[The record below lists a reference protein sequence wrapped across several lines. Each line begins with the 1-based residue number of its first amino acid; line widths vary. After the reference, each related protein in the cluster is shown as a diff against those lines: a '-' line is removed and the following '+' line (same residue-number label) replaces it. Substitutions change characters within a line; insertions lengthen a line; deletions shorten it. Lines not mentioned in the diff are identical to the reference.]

1 MVAGKL
7 EQEFIDYVLDIMQ
20 VVGPV
25 SARRMFGGYGLFLDG
40 LMIALIIRRVLYLK
54 ADAFSESDFVSE
66 GLAAF
71 EYHKQ
76 GKPYTLSYYEA
87 PEAVFD
93 DLDAMRNWGGKAYSA
108 ALRAAAKKADK
119 RR

>member
-1 MVAGKL
+1 MGAAD
-7 EQEFIDYVLDIMQ
+7 QEFTEYVLDLMQ

-25 SARRMFGGYGLFLDG
+25 TARRMFGGYGLFLDG
-40 LMIALIIRRVLYLK
+40 LMIALIIKRVLYLK
-54 ADAFSESDFVSE
+54 ADALSKDDFVSE

-87 PEAVFD
+87 PETVFD
-93 DLDAMRNWGGKAYSA
+93 DLDAMHKWGNNAYGA
-108 ALRAAAKKADK
+108 ALRAAAKKARK
-119 RR
+119 RG